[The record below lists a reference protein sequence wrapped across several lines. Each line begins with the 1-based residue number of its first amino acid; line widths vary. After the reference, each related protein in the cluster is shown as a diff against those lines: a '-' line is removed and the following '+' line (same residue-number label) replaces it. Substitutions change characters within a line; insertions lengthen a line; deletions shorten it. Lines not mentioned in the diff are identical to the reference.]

1 MGSGRHTPTQLFW
14 EAPPPGL
21 CQGGILR
28 YFDFVRHFVCLQD
41 YDHGRVGYSPD
52 GIQSQYGYA
61 LSHQEANYFGK
72 EEKRLTHDEEG
83 YIT

>member
-1 MGSGRHTPTQLFW
+1 MPI
-14 EAPPPGL
+14 PPPKL
-21 CQGGILR
+21 SERTLRVFYQVGIL
-28 YFDFVRHFVCLQD
+28 FNLTFLGHFVCLQ
-41 YDHGRVGYSPD
+41 YQDHGWDSYSPD